1 MKNSLLHWTYKFSYK
16 IYIFLFNSKN
26 YYWKSKIQVFNYNM
40 WNKMKRKNAQMFK
53 DLQILS
59 GNESLIQ
66 KSLTVREIR
75 KKRWD
80 EKVFA

>member
-1 MKNSLLHWTYKFSYK
+1 
-16 IYIFLFNSKN
+16 
-26 YYWKSKIQVFNYNM
+26 M